1 MKKKDVVEGA
11 VMKWAIILSLLSFA
25 AITMAAMGNSDQK
38 AIQKLASNPKTFN
51 SKHEIIVLVD
61 VKVDQEGK
69 AKIVK
74 LSQPKRYT
82 SFNQLA
88 LLAAKKRHYDKKE
101 VDGVFVEYWL
111 KNVEIKHT
119 VSPMGIPIEPIKPKL
134 R

>member
-1 MKKKDVVEGA
+1 
-11 VMKWAIILSLLSFA
+11 MKWAIILSLLSFA
-25 AITMAAMGNSDQK
+25 VVTMAVMDNSDQK
-38 AIQKLASNPKTFN
+38 TTRKLTNNPKTFN

-61 VKVDQEGK
+61 VKIDKEGK
-69 AKIVK
+69 AQTVK

-119 VSPMGIPIEPIKPKL
+119 VSPMGTPIQPIQPKL
-134 R
+134 Q